1 MSKFQPCNRYVLIE
15 RAPRTSAAP
24 LIELPE
30 GFKPQEARHEM
41 VTIKA
46 VACDTKPPL
55 GQGDHAV
62 VLINYLVGHR
72 HTSTLEHSLITF
84 RFVVPLFI
92 RSQHHRHRT
101 WSYNAISRR
110 YTDVDL
116 QFYSPKEY
124 REQSK
129 SNRQAS
135 TSETFIPRKYI
146 TSLDMHMNLVS
157 AVNTHHKDSLLLYNN
172 LLDAGASREQ
182 ARGILPQNLYTQYYG
197 TANLNN
203 ILKFIDLR
211 KHEGAQWEMQKV
223 ANAVLQICEQLYP
236 ITVNAWKKCTN
247 TSSDTTKLS

>member
-1 MSKFQPCNRYVLIE
+1 MNLENRTIYLYDDDIGRVEYVDHMGSDI
-15 RAPRTSAAP
+15 TVVNSARVSFGVQKDE
-24 LIELPE
+24 IDDRD
-30 GFKPQEARHEM
+30 KR
-41 VTIKA
+41 
-46 VACDTKPPL
+46 
-55 GQGDHAV
+55 
-62 VLINYLVGHR
+62 LINYLVGHR

-101 WSYNAISRR
+101 WSYNEISRR

-135 TSETFIPRKYI
+135 TSETFIPQKYVA
-146 TSLDMHMNLVS
+146 SLDMHMNLVS
-157 AVNTHHKDSLLLYNN
+157 AVNAHHKDSLLLYNN

-203 ILKFIDLR
+203 ILKFIGLR